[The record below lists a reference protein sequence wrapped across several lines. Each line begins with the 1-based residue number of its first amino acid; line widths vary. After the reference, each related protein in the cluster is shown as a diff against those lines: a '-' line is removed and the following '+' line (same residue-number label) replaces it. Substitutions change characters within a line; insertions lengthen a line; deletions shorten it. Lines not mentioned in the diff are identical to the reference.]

1 MSEKANEVKQAAQR
15 FASKGFKVFPR
26 YGNIN
31 PKNWNGKKLDNDIP
45 REGWHPKADGSGK
58 EFNMPATTD
67 VNKIAEWPD
76 ELYSN
81 GLTNYGIN
89 PTRRAII
96 VDVDNYDKPRQLQTN
111 VGSSSLDKLVDA
123 FDVDVSSAFK
133 VKSKSPGCFHL
144 YFSYPSYLSDG
155 EWIRSST
162 SPKIDDF
169 KYESIDIRADRAF
182 VVGPTPSGPYK
193 ITSDISKLGD
203 LPELP
208 RALVEHL
215 IVRENTNNIAAEA
228 ETEDIPPGGRDD
240 HMFRLMCKLKGLG
253 LAKDRA
259 NAVIREEF
267 TKLAQPEGDE
277 ISLDHFLGRMSELYE
292 DESYSAN
299 PYQVKLSEYHES
311 LVLLASPHGVFNQ
324 KTKTFVRMDA
334 ARNTYRHTVTIE
346 TTDAKGESKTKKID
360 IFEVWVKSND
370 RQQAQG
376 IGYKPKAASI
386 YECETSSGRDIKLV
400 NKYVAPDIRTNKSDS
415 NRNVEMWGFL
425 MDYIWEQDAEYAS
438 KWCAHII
445 QEPEHK
451 IQHMLM
457 LISNTHGV
465 GKDAFFKGLAAVLGR
480 HNTAII
486 QLENLEEKYNSY
498 MQDSLLVLVN
508 ESSKLS
514 DHKSAAVNAKFKFM
528 VTSERMPIRRMGT
541 DVEMHHTYANLIMFG
556 NSTSIMRVDEEDNR
570 IFPHICKK
578 KEPLP
583 EEFAVEFHAALK
595 TKEFAEDLHAHFK
608 SMDLT
613 GFKYFGRAPESS
625 DKRQLVLDNK
635 PAILGAIEEWIETKS
650 NIFSVDLFTQ
660 ASFEFAVNEE
670 FGFSFINKGSRGFLR
685 NLWRDV
691 LKNSELLKEVRIQ
704 RIKMRT
710 GGQQGIQVS
719 PSTSTPVYTIRDH
732 DMYTPDM
739 DNEMIIKRLFEGLE
753 NVDSLC
759 SRAMGLS
766 ARTKKILGQ

>member
-1 MSEKANEVKQAAQR
+1 MSERAIEVKQAAQR
-15 FASKGFKVFPR
+15 FASKGFKTFPI
-26 YGNIN
+26 YGKIT
-31 PKNWNGKKLDNDIP
+31 PKNWNGKKSDGNTP
-45 REGWHPKADGSGK
+45 REGWHPKANGNGK

-76 ELYSN
+76 ELYN
-81 GLTNYGIN
+81 VALTSYGIN
-89 PTRRAII
+89 PTKRAVI
-96 VDVDNYDKPRQLQTN
+96 VDVDNYDKTRGMQTN
-111 VGSSSLDKLVDA
+111 IGSASLDKLVET
-123 FDVDVSSAFK
+123 FGIDVLGAFK

-144 YFSYPSYLSDG
+144 YFSYPSSLSDG

-169 KYESIDIRADRAF
+169 KYDSVDIRADRAF

-193 ITSDISKLGD
+193 ITSDIGELGD

-208 RALVEHL
+208 FALVEHL
-215 IVRENTNNIAAEA
+215 IVRENTNNIAAED
-228 ETEDIPPGGRDD
+228 EVQDIPPGGRDD

-253 LAKDRA
+253 LAKNRA
-259 NAVIREEF
+259 NAVIREEY
-267 TKLAQPEGDE
+267 TKLEQPEGDV
-277 ISLDHFLGRMSELYE
+277 ISLDHFLNRMAELYE

-299 PYQVKLSEYHES
+299 PYQVKLSEYHET
-311 LVLLASPHGVFNQ
+311 LVLLASPHGVFDQ
-324 KTKTFVRMDA
+324 KTKTFIKMDA
-334 ARNTYRHTVTIE
+334 ARNTYRHTVTLE
-346 TTDAKGESKTKKID
+346 TVDAKGESKTKKID
-360 IFEVWVKSND
+360 IFEVWLKSND

-376 IGYKPKAASI
+376 IGYKPKAASV
-386 YECETSSGRDIKLV
+386 YECETSTGRDIKLV
-400 NKYVAPDIRTNKSDS
+400 NKYITPNIGTNKSS
-415 NRNVEMWGFL
+415 STRNVEMWEFL
-425 MDYIWEQDAEYAS
+425 MDYVWEQDADYAN
-438 KWCAHII
+438 KWCAHIV
-445 QEPEHK
+445 QKPEHK

-498 MQDSLLVLVN
+498 MQDNLLVLVN
-508 ESSKLS
+508 ESNKLS
-514 DHKSAAVNAKFKFM
+514 DNKAAAVNAKFKFM
-528 VTSERMPIRRMGT
+528 VTSERVPIRRMGT
-541 DVEMHHTYANLIMFG
+541 DVEMHTTYANLIMFG
-556 NSTSIMRVDEEDNR
+556 NSTSIMRVEEEDNR
-570 IFPHICKK
+570 IYPHICKK
-578 KEPLP
+578 KKELP
-583 EEFAVEFHAALK
+583 KEFSVEFHGALE
-595 TKEFAEDLHAHFK
+595 TKEFAEDLHAHLK
-608 SMDLT
+608 SMDLS
-613 GFKYFGRAPESS
+613 GFEYYGRAPESA
-625 DKRQLVLDNK
+625 DKKQLVLDNK
-635 PAILGAIEEWIETKS
+635 PAILAAIEEWIDDKS
-650 NIFSVDLFTQ
+650 GIFSVDLFTK

-685 NLWRDV
+685 NLWRDIM
-691 LKNSELLKEVRIQ
+691 KKAELLKEVRIQ

-719 PSTSTPVYTIRDH
+719 PSASTPVYTIRDH